1 MELNYEAIKAAAENH
16 KTDMVAFLRRMISH
30 PSESCEEKE
39 VVECIREEMEKL
51 SQDPEISIF
60 ILETLTGLSGL
71 SQAMMEAPETEEM
84 PWEAGGEP
92 VPDSTEEE
100 AAP

>member
-1 MELNYEAIKAAAENH
+1 MNRFRTGDEVGDLARGLFGPSVNVTAYKEDGSLDLPRMMEN
-16 KTDMVAFLRRMISH
+16 T
-30 PSESCEEKE
+30 
-39 VVECIREEMEKL
+39 REEMEKL

-100 AAP
+100 TAP